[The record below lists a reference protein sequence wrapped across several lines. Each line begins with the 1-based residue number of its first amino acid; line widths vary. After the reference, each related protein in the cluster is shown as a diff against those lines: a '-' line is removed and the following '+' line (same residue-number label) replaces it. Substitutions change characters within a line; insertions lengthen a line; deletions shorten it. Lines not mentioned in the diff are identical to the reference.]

1 MDQRRKQNYA
11 RKRRHVS
18 NISPDCHTNQTTINS
33 TDSSKQINRP
43 PNTRINERNGIN
55 FPTAKH
61 NKALTNVK
69 PASKPLRHG
78 LHALWEGFGKSVAGK
93 FGGTFCDD
101 LFTALFSSSD
111 ELSLQNSLSMSSLQ
125 IAFEFIYG
133 LFIFYEF

>member
-18 NISPDCHTNQTTINS
+18 DISPDCHTNQTTINS

-43 PNTRINERNGIN
+43 PNMRINERNGIN

-78 LHALWEGFGKSVAGK
+78 CMHPVRVLENL
-93 FGGTFCDD
+93 
-101 LFTALFSSSD
+101 
-111 ELSLQNSLSMSSLQ
+111 
-125 IAFEFIYG
+125 
-133 LFIFYEF
+133 